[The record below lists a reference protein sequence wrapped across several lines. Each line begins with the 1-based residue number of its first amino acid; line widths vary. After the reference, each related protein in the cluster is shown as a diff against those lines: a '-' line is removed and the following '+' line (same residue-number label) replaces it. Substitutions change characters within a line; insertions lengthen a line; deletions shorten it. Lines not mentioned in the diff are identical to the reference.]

1 MFEQILIPTDG
12 TSANCA
18 VETGLDLAARHDA
31 AVHAFYVVE
40 TNSSMGQF
48 DLVVERREA
57 IGEEAVELVERRA
70 DDRGIAVRKA
80 FRYGA
85 PDEEILGY
93 AADHDIDLIVM
104 GTRGRSGFR
113 RLLHA
118 GSVAERVVRGARI
131 PVVVVGT
138 TSCRPKPSNPIAP

>member
-18 VETGLDLAARHDA
+18 IETGLDLAAHHDA

-57 IGEEAVELVERRA
+57 TGEDAVEFVERRA
-70 DDRGIAVRKA
+70 NERGIEVRKA

-85 PDEEILGY
+85 PDEQILGY

-104 GTRGRSGFR
+104 GTRGRTGFR

-118 GSVAERVVRGARI
+118 GSVAERVVRGAQI
-131 PVVVVGT
+131 PVLVVGT
-138 TSCRPKPSNPIAP
+138 TSCQPEPVIPIAS